1 MVARIISGPRLLMTA
16 LLSTFF
22 FLRIMKRWNDLSPL
36 IFTEHYPSL
45 DSFKYHINIIQ
56 TTNLM
61 PNSFKTIFNY
71 LFISLLLTPANKLF
85 SKLRGMKFQVGDIL
99 NLSALLTLSSS

>member
-1 MVARIISGPRLLMTA
+1 
-16 LLSTFF
+16 
-22 FLRIMKRWNDLSPL
+22 
-36 IFTEHYPSL
+36 
-45 DSFKYHINIIQ
+45 
-56 TTNLM
+56 M
-61 PNSFKTIFNY
+61 PNSLKTIFNY